1 MLILQ
6 KALRM
11 CFCIAISLR
20 RICDSDEKFEMRS
33 DEYQNYLIARDYIS
47 VVKKQ
52 FHFVRNI
59 SRSEAKQV
67 KQKVTRQNFN
77 LVTVYNRML
86 NNLQKVIRTTYLYCT
101 VTLI

>member
-11 CFCIAISLR
+11 CFCIAIGLR
-20 RICDSDEKFEMRS
+20 RICDSDEKFDMRS

-77 LVTVYNRML
+77 LITVYNRML

>member
-11 CFCIAISLR
+11 CFCITIGLR
-20 RICDSDEKFEMRS
+20 RICDSDEKFDMRS

-59 SRSEAKQV
+59 SRSKAKQV

-77 LVTVYNRML
+77 LVTVYNCML